1 MFFDRRGFKFLEISC
16 LSCLFTNLRLKFNIV
31 NMIPRH
37 LEAYILKY
45 AKQYPVLALV
55 GPRQSGK
62 TTLAKKLFPNHT
74 YISLENLD
82 YRMQASSD
90 PRRFLNEL
98 GPFLILDEV
107 QRVPELFSYLQ
118 ELVDNHPENG
128 QYILTGSSQFL
139 LMESI
144 SQSLAGRIVTFKL
157 YPLSFTELFEYP
169 SEKNVNEVFR
179 KRHVERKK
187 ISQKELYELLWK
199 GFYPRIYDR
208 DIESY
213 KWLENY
219 LFTYIERDVRSLLN
233 VRNLLTFEKFLKL
246 IASQSAQEL
255 NYSSI
260 ANAIGVSL
268 PTIKEWI
275 SILETSG
282 IVHILPPYFENFSKR
297 LVKNPKIIFADTG
310 LLCHLLSIRNVE
322 ILQSH
327 PLLGSIFETFIVGEC
342 FKRFYNMG
350 EIPPLYFWRDQAKNE
365 IDLLIHTG
373 LAAYPIEI
381 KLSQTFHAD
390 FQKVIQQWF
399 KLDQN
404 PAQEGCI
411 IFCGESVF
419 NTQTSIPTVPW
430 YLL

>member
-1 MFFDRRGFKFLEISC
+1 
-16 LSCLFTNLRLKFNIV
+16 
-31 NMIPRH
+31 MIPRH
-37 LEAYILKY
+37 LEDSILKY
-45 AKQYPVLALV
+45 AKQYPVVALV

-62 TTLAKKLFPNHT
+62 TTLAKKLFPSHT

-82 YRMQASSD
+82 YRMQASTD

-118 ELVDNHPENG
+118 ELVDNRSDPG

-144 SQSLAGRIVTFKL
+144 SQSLAGRVITFKL
-157 YPLSFTELFEYP
+157 YPLSFLELSAYP
-169 SEKNVNEVFR
+169 PEKNVEEIFR
-179 KRHVERKK
+179 VRHIERKK
-187 ISQKELYELLWK
+187 VSQHELYELLWK

-208 DIESY
+208 GIDSY

-219 LFTYIERDVRSLLN
+219 LLTYVERDVRSLLN
-233 VRNLLTFEKFLKL
+233 VRNLSLFEKFLKL
-246 IASQSAQEL
+246 IASLSAQEL

-260 ANAIGVSL
+260 SNAIGVSL

-282 IVHILPPYFENFSKR
+282 IIHILPPYFENFSKR
-297 LVKNPKIIFADTG
+297 LVKNPKIIFVDTG
-310 LLCHLLSIRNVE
+310 LLCYLLSIRSVE

-327 PLLGSIFETFIVGEC
+327 PLLGSIFETFIIGEC
-342 FKRFYNMG
+342 FKRFYNLG
-350 EIPPLYFWRDQAKNE
+350 EMPPLYFWRDQAKNE

-373 LAAYPIEI
+373 LKAYPVEI
-381 KLSQTFHAD
+381 KLSQTFHLD
-390 FQKVIQQWF
+390 FQKTIQQWL
-399 KLDQN
+399 KLDEN
-404 PAQEGCI
+404 PAREGSI

-419 NTQTSIPTVPW
+419 NAQTSIPAVPW
-430 YLL
+430 YFI